1 MFSNGRSHLARVAA
15 SAAATT
21 GLILSGC
28 GDADPPSGGSNG
40 SINVLAMDA
49 PQVQNLKKLTREH
62 FTSKTGITVNYTL
75 LPENAARE
83 RMNREF
89 ATQAGDYDVAS
100 VSAYEV
106 PIYSDNGWLAPLDA
120 YAKADKDF
128 DQDDVFPNLVA
139 SLTGDDGKLYAEPFY
154 GEGSF
159 LMYRKDLFRKEGLTM
174 PANPTWEQVAQL
186 AARVDGSDGADGI
199 CLRGLP
205 GWGQNLAPLNTV
217 VNTFG
222 GAWYDMSWNAK
233 LTSPEFRKA
242 VEFYVDLLRSHGEPD
257 AHRMGVLEIL
267 DLFVQGKCA
276 MMYDATSLAQSLEAD
291 GSSVKGKVGYA
302 PAPHDRTGR
311 SGWLWTWAWGIQA
324 ASENKDAAWEFISW
338 ASSKEYQ
345 AQVGGE
351 LGWTAAPAGNRE
363 SLYDNPE
370 YQKAAHAWYRQE
382 YTAERDSADPKNPG
396 VAPRPYSGIGF
407 LAIPE
412 FAVLGTAV
420 SQQISSAVAGQQSVD
435 TALKKA
441 QDLAQAS
448 AAKYRGE

>member
-1 MFSNGRSHLARVAA
+1 MKRSRLARVAVTA
-15 SAAATT
+15 AAAT
-21 GLILSGC
+21 GLVLSGC
-28 GDADPPSGGSNG
+28 GDADTPPGGSSR

-49 PQVQNLKKLTREH
+49 SQVQNLKKLTKKN
-62 FTSKTGITVNYTL
+62 FTARTGITVHYTL
-75 LPENAARE
+75 LPENEARE
-83 RMNREF
+83 RMNSEF
-89 ATQAGDYDVAS
+89 ATQAGHFDVAS

-106 PIYSDNGWLAPLDA
+106 PVYSDNGWLAPLDP
-120 YAKADKDF
+120 YAKADEDF
-128 DQDDVFPNLVA
+128 DQSDVFPNLVA
-139 SLTGDDGKLYAEPFY
+139 SLTGDDGRLYAEPFY

-174 PANPTWEQVAQL
+174 PANPTWEQVARL
-186 AARVDGSDGADGI
+186 AARVDGSDGASGI

-222 GAWYDMSWNAK
+222 GAWYDMAWDAR

-242 VEFYVDLLRSHGEPD
+242 VGFYVDLLRSHGEPD
-257 AHRMGVLEIL
+257 AERMGVLEIL

-276 MMYDATSLAQSLEAD
+276 MMYDATSLASSIEAD

-302 PAPHDRTGR
+302 PAPHDRTEQ

-324 ASENKDAAWEFISW
+324 ASEHKDAAWEFISW

-345 AQVGGE
+345 AEVGRE
-351 LGWTAAPAGNRE
+351 LGWSSAPAGSRQ

-370 YQKAAHAWYRQE
+370 YRRAARAWYRQE
-382 YTAERDSADPKNPG
+382 YAAETNSADPRSPG
-396 VAPRPYSGIGF
+396 VAPRPYTGIGF

-420 SQQISSAVAGQQSVD
+420 SQQIGSAIAGRQSVD
-435 TALKKA
+435 TALEKS

-448 AAKYRGE
+448 AAKYRGG